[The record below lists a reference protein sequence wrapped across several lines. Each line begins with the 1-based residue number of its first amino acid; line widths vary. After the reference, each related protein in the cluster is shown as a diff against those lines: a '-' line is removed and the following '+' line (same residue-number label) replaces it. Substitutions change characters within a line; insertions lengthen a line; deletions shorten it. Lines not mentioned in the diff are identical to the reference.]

1 MLQQQQELSL
11 EPTITFGPVNGSIAT
26 TLPAIAT
33 TVISEVQPEELP
45 KNDFSQLIDLEDFD
59 FITNHEGCRALKHK
73 PMIIILVHSAPDNFA
88 KRTVIRETWGSKD
101 PRSLL
106 KFLIGAVNTSNL
118 QDKIELE
125 NKVNEDIVQ
134 GNFED
139 AYRNMTYKHV
149 AALKWFIYNCPD
161 AQFLLKTDDDVFV
174 NTPLMYDYLENPS
187 DLSQQFH
194 RGRLLFCNEIPGPKV
209 KRTFRSKWRVSY
221 EEYFDRFFPNHCP
234 GFAIL
239 YSADVA
245 LQIYQKAQ
253 KLPYFWIDDVHITG
267 TVASKLNISIA
278 ATNGFFLTEHQQTML
293 LEGDARLKS
302 FPLFFFAQP
311 NLPEDEIRLLWGLV
325 KNNREPALNEI
336 N

>member
-1 MLQQQQELSL
+1 MLQQQQEQSL
-11 EPTITFGPVNGSIAT
+11 EPTITFGLLNGSIVPT
-26 TLPAIAT
+26 QPAIAT
-33 TVISEVQPEELP
+33 TVISEVQLEELP

-73 PMIIILVHSAPDNFA
+73 PMIVILVHSAPDNFA
-88 KRTVIRETWGSKD
+88 KRTVIRETWGSTKD

-125 NKVNEDIVQ
+125 NKINEDIVQ

-187 DLSQQFH
+187 ELNRQFY

-239 YSADVA
+239 YSADVV

-253 KLPYFWIDDVHITG
+253 KLQYFWVDDVFITG
-267 TVASKLNISIA
+267 IVASILNISI
-278 ATNGFFLTEHQQTML
+278 TPTDGFFLTDDQQAKL
-293 LEGDARLKS
+293 LQGEARLETI
-302 FPLFFFAQP
+302 PFFFARP

-325 KNNREPALNEI
+325 KNNRENTLNEI
-336 N
+336 K